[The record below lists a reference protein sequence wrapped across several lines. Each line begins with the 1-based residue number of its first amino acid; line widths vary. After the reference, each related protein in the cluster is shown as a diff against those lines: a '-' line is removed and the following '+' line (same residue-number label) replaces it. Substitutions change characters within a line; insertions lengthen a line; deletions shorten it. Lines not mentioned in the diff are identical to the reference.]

1 MIISEITG
9 GGKAGHQAKGKDPM
23 PKAKPGRT
31 KHPLKGKLVG
41 EAQLDEAAPI
51 IAAAIWLIKF
61 AAARGAWPIIKW
73 LIKRHGGKIGA
84 GAAAAYYID
93 QGWDWVISQI
103 GEEYA
108 QMLIDNK
115 FEIGMAVALIL
126 GAVALKKFIERKGE
140 ALVAKYQEESMYET
154 TTAGAIAATGNG
166 FAAGG
171 PGSMLRRGAAPKRR
185 TKKKNR

>member
-1 MIISEITG
+1 MIISEITEG
-9 GGKAGHQAKGKDPM
+9 NSPHKKG
-23 PKAKPGRT
+23 T
-31 KHPLKGKLVG
+31 KKYKKHMAAMHA
-41 EAQLDEAAPI
+41 ESQLDEAAPV

-73 LIKRHGGKIGA
+73 LLKRHGGKIGA

-126 GAVALKKFIERKGE
+126 GAVALKKFIEKKGE

-154 TTAGAIAATGNG
+154 TFAGAITSTNNG
-166 FAAGG
+166 FAGGG

>member
-1 MIISEITG
+1 MPI
-9 GGKAGHQAKGKDPM
+9 AKG
-23 PKAKPGRT
+23 GRT

-126 GAVALKKFIERKGE
+126 GAVALKKFIEKKGE

-154 TTAGAIAATGNG
+154 TTAGFIGATGNG

>member
-1 MIISEITG
+1 MKITDITE
-9 GGKAGHQAKGKDPM
+9 GKSPHKKGTAKYKKHM
-23 PKAKPGRT
+23 AAK
-31 KHPLKGKLVG
+31 HANMG
-41 EAQLDEAAPI
+41 EAQLDEVAPVV
-51 IAAAIWLIKF
+51 AAAIWLIKF
-61 AAARGAWPIIKW
+61 AVARGAWPIIKW
-73 LIKRHGGKIGA
+73 LLKRHGGKIGA

-93 QGWDWVISQI
+93 QGWDWVVSQI

-140 ALVAKYQEESMYET
+140 ALVAKYQEESMHET

>member
-1 MIISEITG
+1 MIISEITE
-9 GGKAGHQAKGKDPM
+9 GKSPHKKG
-23 PKAKPGRT
+23 T
-31 KHPLKGKLVG
+31 KKYKKHMAAMHA
-41 EAQLDEAAPI
+41 ESQLDEAAPV

-73 LIKRHGGKIGA
+73 LLKRHGGKIGA

-126 GAVALKKFIERKGE
+126 GAVALKKFIEKKGE

-154 TTAGAIAATGNG
+154 TSAGFIGSTNNG
-166 FAAGG
+166 FAGGG

>member
-9 GGKAGHQAKGKDPM
+9 GGKAGHQAKGKDKM
-23 PKAKPGRT
+23 PIAKGGRT

-41 EAQLDEAAPI
+41 EAQLDEVAPV
-51 IAAAIWLIKF
+51 AAAIWLIKF
-61 AAARGAWPIIKW
+61 AIARGAWPIIKW
-73 LIKRHGGKIGA
+73 LLKKHGGKIGA
-84 GAAAAYYID
+84 GAAATYYID

-154 TTAGAIAATGNG
+154 TTAGFIGATGNG

>member
-1 MIISEITG
+1 MIISEITE
-9 GGKAGHQAKGKDPM
+9 GKSPHKKG
-23 PKAKPGRT
+23 T
-31 KHPLKGKLVG
+31 KKYKKHMAAMHA
-41 EAQLDEAAPI
+41 ESQLDEAAPV

-73 LIKRHGGKIGA
+73 LLKRHGGKIGA

-126 GAVALKKFIERKGE
+126 GAVAIKEFIEKKGE
-140 ALVAKYQEESMYET
+140 ALVAKYQEESMYEATSDGDVGT
-154 TTAGAIAATGNG
+154 TNNG
-166 FAAGG
+166 FAGGG
-171 PGSMLRRGAAPKRR
+171 PGSMLRRGVAPKRR